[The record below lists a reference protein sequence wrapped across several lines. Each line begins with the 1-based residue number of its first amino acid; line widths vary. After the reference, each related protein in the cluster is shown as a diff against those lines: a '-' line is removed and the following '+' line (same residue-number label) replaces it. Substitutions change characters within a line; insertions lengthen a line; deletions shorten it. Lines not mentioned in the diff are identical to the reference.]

1 MWGMKPQLE
10 KQDYYGTIQCRLVSG
25 KLSVEFCR
33 GCSWFYREKCQ
44 REGLL
49 LEGKEK

>member
-1 MWGMKPQLE
+1 MKPQLE
-10 KQDYYGTIQCRLVSG
+10 KRDFYGTSECKAKTV
-25 KLSVEFCR
+25 
-33 GCSWFYREKCQ
+33 CSSCVWFYREKCQ